1 MEGESKNMEDRQALI
16 LATIIKDY
24 IKSGVPV
31 GSQALVDNY
40 DLDVSSATVRNEMAE
55 LERLGLIVQPHT
67 SAGRVP
73 TEAAYKWYIS
83 KLSEP
88 KVGARAAK
96 TLANRLPE
104 SGDTDFKQS
113 AKNLAALSGLAVF
126 WAPERHN
133 VYYTGIANLMNQP
146 EFSAHYDLICNL
158 SAMIDSL
165 DEIVSEYFDKIGSE
179 PLILIGSEGPFGAS
193 CSSILIKYGHGQ
205 RQGAVGIFGPTRMDY
220 ERNLALMSYLYR
232 QLI

>member
-1 MEGESKNMEDRQALI
+1 MNERQELI
-16 LATIIKDY
+16 LATIIKEY
-24 IKSGVPV
+24 INTGAPV
-31 GSQALVDNY
+31 SSQALVANY
-40 DLDVSSATVRNEMAE
+40 SLDISSATVRHEMAA
-55 LERLGLIVQPHT
+55 LEEQGLIAQPHT

-73 TEAAYKWYIS
+73 TEAAYKWYIG
-83 KLSEP
+83 KLSEQ
-88 KVGARAAK
+88 KVGARTAK
-96 TLANRLPE
+96 VLANRLPE
-104 SGDTDFKQS
+104 SGETDFKQA

-165 DEIVSEYFDKIGSE
+165 DEIVSEYFDKIGGQ
-179 PLILIGSEGPFGAS
+179 PLILIGSEGPFGEA

-220 ERNLALMSYLYR
+220 ERNLALMNYLYQ